1 MSPDHQQA
9 LLGPS
14 GCLASALAEGEEA
27 VLRVTGGCMEPDL
40 LNGAAVRVEGSRF
53 FVPGD
58 VVAFHCPHQNRLL
71 MHRFLGYVR
80 SRGAWKLMT
89 MADRGAQPDP
99 LVDLSRV
106 LGRVAGQSGRAYRVA
121 PGQRLEAVRRYI
133 LWCARYVARRL
144 KKKGSVPFSA

>member
-1 MSPDHQQA
+1 VSPDHQQA

-14 GCLASALAEGEEA
+14 GCLASALAEGDGA

-40 LNGAAVRVEGSRF
+40 ADRAAVRVEGSRF

-80 SRGAWKLMT
+80 IRGAWKLMI
-89 MADRGAQPDP
+89 MADNGARPDV

-106 LGRVAGQSGRAYRVA
+106 LGRVTAQSEQAYRVA
-121 PGQRLEAVRRYI
+121 PGKRLEAVRRYT
-133 LWCARYVARRL
+133 LWSARYVARRL
-144 KKKGSVPFSA
+144 R